1 MLAPRQVL
9 FRASPM
15 ELINAF
21 PTPIALLR
29 CPQAPTIN
37 DKLHDMIKAMS
48 EEKPSDDQGRAHVG
62 GWYSR
67 GGFLARDEPEV
78 ATLAAFF
85 KQMVVDYLTEVVSE
99 EFARSR
105 KLNFHTWVALTQQK
119 EYQPP
124 HVHAKSHISGVYYVN
139 VPQTTK
145 PQGALEL
152 MTPVGEQELGFFS
165 QVSPTSI
172 NVQPSA
178 GDLVIFPSYL
188 RHYTHPFYNGADRS
202 LVVFT
207 VNC

>member
-1 MLAPRQVL
+1 MNI
-9 FRASPM
+9 
-15 ELINAF
+15 INAF

-29 CPQAPTIN
+29 CPQASSIN
-37 DKLHDMIKAMS
+37 EPLHKIIKAMS
-48 EEKPSDDQGRAHVG
+48 EEQPSDDQGRAHVG

-67 GGFLARDEPEV
+67 GGFLARDEPEI
-78 ATLAAFF
+78 ATLATFF
-85 KQMVVDYLTEVVSE
+85 KRSVIDYLTEVVSE
-99 EFARSR
+99 EFVQSR

-124 HVHAKSHISGVYYVN
+124 HVHAKSQISGVYYVN
-139 VPQTTK
+139 VPQAPK

-152 MTPVGEQELGFFS
+152 ITPVGEQELGFFAQIS
-165 QVSPTSI
+165 ATSM

-188 RHYTHPFYNGADRS
+188 RHYTHPFFTGTDRS

-207 VNC
+207 VNCF